1 MQELNYELCEQCEKN
16 MQEALNELGKGA
28 GMTIEEMIETEAQI
42 PATFAIGLAQEGHI
56 VRRVNDAD
64 HFTVQ
69 IAKDGLNAGK
79 EDFCIVNAEGE
90 QTGSYRLFTTEDLLA
105 EDYIV
110 VK

>member
-1 MQELNYELCEQCEKN
+1 MQELNYELCEACEKN

-56 VRRVNDAD
+56 VRRINDD
-64 HFTVQ
+64 RQFTVQ
-69 IAKDGLNAGK
+69 IAKDGLRKGK
-79 EDFCIVNAEGE
+79 EDFLAVNSEGE
-90 QTGSYRLFTTEDLLA
+90 QTGAHMYFATEDLLA